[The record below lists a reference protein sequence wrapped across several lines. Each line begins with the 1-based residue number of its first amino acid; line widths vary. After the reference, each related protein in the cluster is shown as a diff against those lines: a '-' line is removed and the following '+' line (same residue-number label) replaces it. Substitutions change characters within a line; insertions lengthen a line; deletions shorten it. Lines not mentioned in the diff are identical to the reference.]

1 MEGWVKIHRNIVDN
15 PVFQCAH
22 LFKVFSWCII
32 RANASNQI
40 KEVYGSKVKKGEFV
54 TGKMSASVELNMKP
68 STVYDRLKK
77 LEAMKFIEIK
87 SNTKHSIIKV
97 KNFNRYQTENG
108 SKTPISLRL
117 SKFKQSVMETD
128 MTHNETC
135 LEAFI
140 LYWSELNRSKTKM
153 RFELQPTWDVKRRLA
168 TWIKNDDKYQAKK
181 EAFTGSKRSSVETII
196 TNWKNT
202 IDNHEAGQDIF

>member
-1 MEGWVKIHRNIVDN
+1 MTDGWVKLHRNIADN
-15 PVFQCAH
+15 PVFHDAH
-22 LFKVFSWCII
+22 LFKIFTWCVI

-54 TGKMSASVELNMKP
+54 TGKLSASAELHMKP

-77 LEAMKFIEIK
+77 LEAMKVIEIK
-87 SNTKHSIIKV
+87 SNTKHSVIKV
-97 KNFNRYQTENG
+97 KNFNRYQAQNG

-117 SKFKQSVMETD
+117 SNFKQSVMETD
-128 MTHNETC
+128 VTNNLDC

-140 LYWSELNRSKTKM
+140 LYWSELNRSKTQM
-153 RFELQPTWDVKRRLA
+153 RFELQPTWDVKRRLT
-168 TWIKNDDKYQAKK
+168 TWVKNNDKYQASTGGKK
-181 EAFTGSKRSSVETII
+181 SSVETIV
-196 TNWKNT
+196 TNWNNT